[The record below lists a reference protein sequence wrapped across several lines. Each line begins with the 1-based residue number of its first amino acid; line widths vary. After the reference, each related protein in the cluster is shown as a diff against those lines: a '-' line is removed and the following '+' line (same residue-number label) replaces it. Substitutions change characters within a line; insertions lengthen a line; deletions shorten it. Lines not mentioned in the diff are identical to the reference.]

1 MGRVAPAGRPPSTI
15 VPTSPDRKEE
25 DQKKTTGCVWPPYQT
40 TRPPSSE
47 VVAVVRRCA
56 RRSFICRIE
65 IVVID
70 GGLVAGRLA
79 VAADRSRRQSAQSRR
94 QRTDHLGKRR
104 GLLLPAPPFPRR
116 WLSFVRYLS
125 PALYTAMH
133 ACTHAEAQRP
143 ARGGGS
149 ACSRTTGT
157 PGRPAAR
164 CTATAQREEG
174 LDRSGGLGFAARESE
189 GCQSRQT
196 PISSSPPAM
205 CCSCGRVWDCKKG
218 ADPRLV
224 TDGRIM
230 DLSIVPSR
238 AWIACTGGIDE
249 ATHAGQRHL
258 QSCSCLWQPGR
269 VSELTFLRSELDRS
283 WSVRASERA
292 SELAVET
299 SVWLGESESSE
310 AIILSRDAVKMRN
323 GGRKNSHYCHL
334 CG

>member
-1 MGRVAPAGRPPSTI
+1 MNMQQRTPIHPIRLAAHNYYWRTGHDALMGRVAPAGRPPSTI

-143 ARGGGS
+143 ARVLGRRGPP
-149 ACSRTTGT
+149 A
-157 PGRPAAR
+157 GRPPAAQ
-164 CTATAQREEG
+164 QRRRG
-174 LDRSGGLGFAARESE
+174 RRGSIGRGGLGFAARESE

-196 PISSSPPAM
+196 PSPALLLPCAAAAGESGTARKEPTRGSSLMDGSWISQLSPPARG
-205 CCSCGRVWDCKKG
+205 S
-218 ADPRLV
+218 
-224 TDGRIM
+224 
-230 DLSIVPSR
+230 
-238 AWIACTGGIDE
+238 
-249 ATHAGQRHL
+249 HA
-258 QSCSCLWQPGR
+258 
-269 VSELTFLRSELDRS
+269 
-283 WSVRASERA
+283 
-292 SELAVET
+292 
-299 SVWLGESESSE
+299 LGEIDRRGDTRRP
-310 AIILSRDAVKMRN
+310 AAPAKL
-323 GGRKNSHYCHL
+323 
-334 CG
+334 

>member
-1 MGRVAPAGRPPSTI
+1 MNMQQRTPIHPIRLAAHNYYWRTGHDALMGRVAPAGRPPSTI

-143 ARGGGS
+143 ARVLGRRGPP
-149 ACSRTTGT
+149 A
-157 PGRPAAR
+157 GRPPA
-164 CTATAQREEG
+164 AQR
-174 LDRSGGLGFAARESE
+174 RR
-189 GCQSRQT
+189 R
-196 PISSSPPAM
+196 
-205 CCSCGRVWDCKKG
+205 GRRG
-218 ADPRLV
+218 SI
-224 TDGRIM
+224 GRG
-230 DLSIVPSR
+230 D
-238 AWIACTGGIDE
+238 
-249 ATHAGQRHL
+249 
-258 QSCSCLWQPGR
+258 
-269 VSELTFLRSELDRS
+269 
-283 WSVRASERA
+283 
-292 SELAVET
+292 
-299 SVWLGESESSE
+299 
-310 AIILSRDAVKMRN
+310 
-323 GGRKNSHYCHL
+323 
-334 CG
+334 